1 MDPFHPLK
9 KCMDDHGIVM
19 GGEDS
24 EDSEDSEN
32 NNSTHTD
39 KDESS

>member
-1 MDPFHPLK
+1 MDPFHTLK

-24 EDSEDSEN
+24 EDSEN